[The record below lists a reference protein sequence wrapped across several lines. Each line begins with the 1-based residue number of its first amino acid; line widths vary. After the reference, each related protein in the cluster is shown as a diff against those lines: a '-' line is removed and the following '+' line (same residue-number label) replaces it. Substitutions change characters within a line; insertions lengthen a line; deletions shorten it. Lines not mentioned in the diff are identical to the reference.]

1 MPGFKNIHSKI
12 YLLCATT
19 LFGSVQVTYAREIGK
34 EIAGAIEKIKS
45 SAVDFLASSEYSDG
59 LEVSKR
65 FERLKGDLDAFEAA
79 QGGALEQAKQ
89 PGPAKAIV
97 GAEDEEGAI
106 AEDAVQAGIP
116 KAINAKVAKL
126 TAEPSET
133 MSDDELVKAPAALPA
148 AMPAASEVVEEEK
161 ELIATPAV
169 DAVEDEALQAPEA
182 PMPEEEKSP
191 GLPLALHHHA
201 RKLRKNY
208 A

>member
-65 FERLKGDLDAFEAA
+65 FEQLKGDLDAFEAA

-89 PGPAKAIV
+89 PGPAKAVV
-97 GAEDEEGAI
+97 GAENEEEMMSEAGMPQVSSSK
-106 AEDAVQAGIP
+106 AVKPA
-116 KAINAKVAKL
+116 
-126 TAEPSET
+126 AEPSEA
-133 MSDDELVKAPAALPA
+133 MPDDELVKASGALPA
-148 AMPAASEVVEEEK
+148 AMPAASETAEEEK
-161 ELIATPAV
+161 EPIVVPTVEAG
-169 DAVEDEALQAPEA
+169 EDEALQAPEA
-182 PMPEEEKSP
+182 GMPEEEKP
-191 GLPLALHHHA
+191 AGLPLALHHHA